1 MIAHMFQAW
10 KGLNP
15 LIKVGF
21 AVVMVAFVAFG
32 AWTITP
38 LFVDNR
44 VEEDFPV
51 TASQPAPSSANDTT
65 VKSADAA
72 VANAADAMTKPAD
85 AAAANAADAMTKP
98 ADVAAANTAADAMT
112 KPEGAAAETAAESA
126 APTEPVALSV
136 GNFTRIDSLHAAE
149 GTATIYQLPDG
160 SHLLRLEEFNATNGP
175 DLFIGLSGH
184 PEPRDSAEL
193 HNQGYFEL
201 ERLKGNQGNQNYEI
215 PADLDLSQYQSVV
228 IYCKAFS
235 VVFSTAELVTQ

>member
-1 MIAHMFQAW
+1 MIARTFQVW

-15 LIKVGF
+15 LIKIGF
-21 AVVMVAFVAFG
+21 AVVMVAFIAFG

-44 VEEDFPV
+44 VEEAFPV
-51 TASQPAPSSANDTT
+51 TASQPAPSSANDTM
-65 VKSADAA
+65 VKPEDAA
-72 VANAADAMTKPAD
+72 VANAADAMAKPEEAAVD
-85 AAAANAADAMTKP
+85 AAAADSMA
-98 ADVAAANTAADAMT
+98 
-112 KPEGAAAETAAESA
+112 KPEDAAAETAAEPA

-193 HNQGYFEL
+193 HDQGYFEL

-235 VVFSTAELVTQ
+235 VVFSTAELVTR